1 MFFMKN
7 NCFRVQPIWLVLS
20 FVCTQNVLAQSSAV
34 SGQLN
39 PVVVTATR
47 FSEPAASLPLGV
59 SVLTADEIRASGALT
74 VNQAIMRVL
83 GVPGRQ
89 DFFGGGDYGLDFRGF
104 GSSAD
109 SNQVIVID
117 GQRIN
122 ESDLGGTRLAGIA
135 IDDVERIEVLRGSGA
150 VLYGEGATGG
160 VIVITTKAGT
170 GRERRSSASIFGS
183 AGTFGQREVRG
194 NATVASGGFS
204 LDVSGQRRDADN
216 HRDNFRSSVDAVS
229 AVAQWSGDFARL
241 GLRHSRDALDARLP
255 GSLSSAQYE
264 TNPRQTNTPN
274 DRASIDSERSS
285 VFGEITLGNW
295 QLGIDAGWR
304 DKRLDSDLS
313 GFPFAYK
320 VKADNQSLRARHEAD
335 FGVVRNILIFG
346 HDANRWERENAGA
359 GSTAERRSSAWY
371 VKDDFVLNPGG
382 TRISTGFRTEHIDK
396 QDSTALGSLADR
408 QQAWELGLSQPVSA
422 QWTAYGRVGSSFRL
436 ASVDEFSFTA
446 PNAVLAP
453 QKSRDI
459 EVGARWANESGK
471 FDARLYRSNL
481 TNEIG
486 FDPNATGT
494 FFGANVNF
502 DPTRRQGLE
511 LDATQTLTRTL
522 DLRVNLGL
530 RQSRFRSGAYSGNQ
544 VPLAPKR
551 TLAVRGDWQPG
562 GGHRVTGGVNWVS
575 SQNPDFDNQC
585 RMPSYTTADVR
596 YAYTWRQAELSLGVV
611 NLTDRK
617 FYTQAFGCA
626 SGVTTAIY
634 PEAGRALSV
643 SVRVKF

>member
-7 NCFRVQPIWLVLS
+7 NSFRARPALLALS
-20 FVCTQNVLAQSSAV
+20 FVCTQAALAQSSAV

-47 FSEPAASLPLGV
+47 FSEPAASLPIGV

-74 VNQAIMRVL
+74 VNQAVMRIL
-83 GVPGRQ
+83 GVAGRQ

-109 SNQVIVID
+109 SNQVIVVD
-117 GQRIN
+117 GQRLN
-122 ESDLGGTRLAGIA
+122 EGDLGGTRLAGIA

-160 VIVITTKAGT
+160 VVVITTKAGA
-170 GRERRSSASIFGS
+170 GRERRSSASVFGS
-183 AGTFGQREVRG
+183 TGTFGQRELRG
-194 NATVASGGFS
+194 SATLASGGFS
-204 LDVSGQRRDADN
+204 LDVSGQRRDANN
-216 HRDNFRSSVDAVS
+216 HRDNFRSSADTAS
-229 AVAQWSGDFARL
+229 AVAQWSGDSARV
-241 GLRHSRDALDARLP
+241 GVRHSRDSLDARLP

-285 VFGEITLGNW
+285 VFGEITVGSW
-295 QLGIDAGWR
+295 QLGLDAGWR

-320 VKADNQSLRARHEAD
+320 VKANNQSLRARHESD
-335 FGVVRNILIFG
+335 FGSIRNILIVG
-346 HDANRWERENAGA
+346 YDANRWERENAGA
-359 GSTAERRSSAWY
+359 GSMAERRSSAWY

-382 TRISTGFRTEHIDK
+382 TRISTGLRNEQIDK
-396 QDSTALGSLADR
+396 QDSTALGPLADR
-408 QQAWELGLSQPVSA
+408 LQAWELGLSQPLFT
-422 QWTAYGRVGSSFRL
+422 QWTAYGRIGNSFRL

-453 QKSRDI
+453 QKSRDL
-459 EVGARWANESGK
+459 EVGARWTHESGK
-471 FDARLYRSNL
+471 VDARLYRSDL

-486 FDPNATGT
+486 FDPNAAGT
-494 FFGANVNF
+494 LFGANINF

-511 LDATQTLTRTL
+511 LDAIQALTRTL
-522 DLRVNLGL
+522 DLRINLGL
-530 RQSRFRSGAYSGNQ
+530 RQSRFRAGPYAGNQ
-544 VPLAPKR
+544 IPLAPKR

-562 GGHRVTGGVNWVS
+562 GGHRLTGGLNWVS

-596 YAYTWRQAELSLGVV
+596 YAYTWRQAELSFGVA

-634 PEAGRALSV
+634 PEAGRALTAAL
-643 SVRVKF
+643 RVKF